1 MPDLTSQ
8 RDLFSYVKS
17 RLSESEQASCEGPL
31 TLAEASEALQRS
43 NRNKSPGA
51 DGLTVEFYSQFW
63 DKLGEPL
70 VSVFNQ
76 GLARGELPESMKA
89 SVTRLVHKKDDKR
102 LLKNWRPISLINVD
116 YKICSKAVSFRLSR
130 VLGSIVDPDQT
141 CSVPGRSIHSNLV
154 LLRDTLAFIDRTGE
168 TGILL
173 SLDQEKAFDRV
184 DRIFLLNLLEHFGF
198 GPWFRACIATLYNGA
213 FMQVLVNDFLSNPIL
228 LERGVRQGDAL
239 SPMLYILCV
248 EVLAC
253 KIRASPDVKGFLLPG
268 AGGLEFRVC
277 QYADDTTAFVKDE
290 RSLHALFNIIG
301 DFERGSGAK
310 LNRTKTEALW
320 LGAWRDRP
328 DEPLGLSW
336 VKKAKI
342 LGIVFG
348 SVNVDRDNWEP
359 RLSKLDQC
367 VSRWKNRSLSLIG
380 KVLILNILGFS
391 KLLFVSA
398 ILSPPQWVYDRINRI
413 IWPFLWGSRIETVA
427 RKSLV
432 CPETNGGLGLRE
444 FRVHGEASRLAIL
457 IRSISN
463 IQSKSFFLIK
473 YFCGA
478 QLASIGNHWAFLR
491 DNATPSALSPSTFYS
506 PLLRSLRDL
515 QCPVNFSY
523 TSKEFYTVLLTKVSS
538 APILP
543 SLWSP
548 FVPRFFSLKAHWK
561 NVRDNFT
568 SNHKNDLAWQ
578 ITLRAVKVR
587 HSLRNWGYI
596 SSPRCAS
603 CSRVETIDHCF
614 LNCPRAKSVWL
625 HFTPLL
631 SALLSCPFMPNCAS
645 VFFYQFPCYQS
656 KNLRLLLFVIKTILY
671 GIWKFRNKATF
682 YNGKE
687 NSKAIIRY
695 INQDIKKRILVDK
708 HRLSP
713 SVFRDLWSHPALCS
727 FRDND
732 NLVFNF

>member
-1 MPDLTSQ
+1 M
-8 RDLFSYVKS
+8 
-17 RLSESEQASCEGPL
+17 
-31 TLAEASEALQRS
+31 
-43 NRNKSPGA
+43 
-51 DGLTVEFYSQFW
+51 
-63 DKLGEPL
+63 
-70 VSVFNQ
+70 
-76 GLARGELPESMKA
+76 
-89 SVTRLVHKKDDKR
+89 
-102 LLKNWRPISLINVD
+102 
-116 YKICSKAVSFRLSR
+116 
-130 VLGSIVDPDQT
+130 
-141 CSVPGRSIHSNLV
+141 
-154 LLRDTLAFIDRTGE
+154 
-168 TGILL
+168 
-173 SLDQEKAFDRV
+173 
-184 DRIFLLNLLEHFGF
+184 
-198 GPWFRACIATLYNGA
+198 
-213 FMQVLVNDFLSNPIL
+213 
-228 LERGVRQGDAL
+228 DAL
-239 SPMLYILCV
+239 SPMLYVLCV

-253 KIRASPDVKGFLLPG
+253 KIRASPDVIGFLLPG

-277 QYADDTTAFVKDE
+277 QYADDTTAFAKDE
-290 RSLHALFNIIG
+290 RSLHTLFNIIG
-301 DFERGSGAK
+301 DFERGSGVK
-310 LNRTKTEALW
+310 LNKTKTEALW
-320 LGAWRDRP
+320 LGAWKDRP
-328 DEPLGLSW
+328 DEPLGLLW

-359 RLSKLDQC
+359 RLSKLHQC

-413 IWPFLWGSRIETVA
+413 IWPFLWCSRIETVA

-432 CPETNGGLGLRE
+432 CPEGLRE
-444 FRVHGEASRLAIL
+444 FRVHGQASRLAIL

-515 QCPVNFSY
+515 QFPVNFSY

-548 FVPRFFSLKAHWK
+548 FVPRFFSLRAHWK
-561 NVRDNFT
+561 NVRDDFT
-568 SNHKNDLAWQ
+568 SNHKNDLAWL
-578 ITLRAVKVR
+578 ITLRGVKVR

-603 CSRVETIDHCF
+603 CSRIEMIDHCF

-625 HFTPLL
+625 HSTPLL
-631 SALLSCPFMPNCAS
+631 SAFRYHAPLCLTALPFSFTSFPVTSLRIFICSYLLSRQFYMEFGNSEIRLPFIMR
-645 VFFYQFPCYQS
+645 
-656 KNLRLLLFVIKTILY
+656 KKT
-671 GIWKFRNKATF
+671 R
-682 YNGKE
+682 
-687 NSKAIIRY
+687 RY
-695 INQDIKKRILVDK
+695 YTIY
-708 HRLSP
+708 
-713 SVFRDLWSHPALCS
+713 
-727 FRDND
+727 
-732 NLVFNF
+732 